1 MTTLAEIGNAG
12 TGDAKVVTQSL
23 TQAFAHFT
31 EVAGSLERSYRQ
43 LETEASRLRHEL
55 EERNADLAHSLEEN
69 RSIRLSLDRIFAGL
83 PCGVLVAA
91 SDGVVSS
98 CNPAAGRLLET
109 EGRAVQNLRELRPE
123 LIALFERARLT
134 PGELESEIPTL
145 AGSMRCVSA
154 CCAPLGPEASDS
166 VFILQDV
173 SHRIRLAREHEQ
185 LDRQQALARLSAVL
199 AHEVRNPLGSLEL
212 FAGLLAESD
221 LEAEHHDWVEQI
233 QAGLRML
240 AATVNNVLHFH
251 SLPSPQKA
259 SLDLG
264 ELLVRVSDF
273 LKPLA
278 RRCQVQLHLD
288 NRLEEVELTADR
300 HRLEQVLLNLV
311 LNALRFMPEG
321 GSVWISGALDKSRFG
336 TQARIEVSDSGPGIA
351 PEDLPRIF
359 APGFTTRTG
368 SPGLGLAVC
377 RNIVEQHGGTIEG
390 GNRAEGGAQFTL
402 RLPLGE
408 AA

>member
-1 MTTLAEIGNAG
+1 
-12 TGDAKVVTQSL
+12 
-23 TQAFAHFT
+23 
-31 EVAGSLERSYRQ
+31 
-43 LETEASRLRHEL
+43 
-55 EERNADLAHSLEEN
+55 
-69 RSIRLSLDRIFAGL
+69 
-83 PCGVLVAA
+83 
-91 SDGVVSS
+91 
-98 CNPAAGRLLET
+98 
-109 EGRAVQNLRELRPE
+109 
-123 LIALFERARLT
+123 
-134 PGELESEIPTL
+134 
-145 AGSMRCVSA
+145 
-154 CCAPLGPEASDS
+154 
-166 VFILQDV
+166 LQDV